1 MNLAR
6 VLTSPL
12 TLLVLACGGGGDD
25 SAASAS
31 ATDPTTITSASAT
44 ATGTT
49 GGASAGASSESSA
62 GDGTGATSPTDTGH
76 ASTGPIATDGA
87 DDTTTAP
94 AITTTTDPFDT
105 GSETTYDSFG
115 DTTAGDSFCKQ
126 QIDIVFSMDVSTSMY
141 EVLQKLE
148 DEILTVDAKLKT
160 FDVLPDVHYGLVVFV
175 DDTAISNM
183 GGPYPDVNALKQDF
197 HTWWQFTQSNL
208 QVNSD
213 SYNYDFPE
221 NTIDALYSAAYLFAW
236 RPMEST
242 LRMVIHCTDDTFGDK
257 GAVQSE
263 LVVQHSY
270 DETIQGL
277 QDRQIRVFTFSDN
290 DMTGGPGDNED
301 VSMGFFT
308 PYMGK
313 TPIPDA
319 TDGGAF
325 NIGLV
330 NKGQLS
336 LSAAIN
342 ESVEQS
348 LCQEYIPL

>member
-1 MNLAR
+1 MQLTRALA
-6 VLTSPL
+6 SPL
-12 TLLVLACGGGGDD
+12 TLLVLACAGGGDD

-31 ATDPTTITSASAT
+31 ATATDPTTITSAT
-44 ATGTT
+44 VGATGTT
-49 GGASAGASSESSA
+49 GGASASGESSA
-62 GDGTGATSPTDTGH
+62 GDGTGASDPSATSPT
-76 ASTGPIATDGA
+76 SSGPGATDGG
-87 DDTTTAP
+87 DDTTTTP
-94 AITTTTDPFDT
+94 ANTTTTDPFDT
-105 GSETTYDSFG
+105 GGETTYDSFG
-115 DTTAGDSFCKQ
+115 DTTTGDPLCKQ

-175 DDTAISNM
+175 DDTQISNM

-208 QVNSD
+208 QVDSD
-213 SYNYDFPE
+213 GLNYDFPE

-236 RPMEST
+236 RPMEAT

-257 GAVQSE
+257 GAVQSD

-270 DETIQGL
+270 DETIEGL

-290 DMTGGPGDNED
+290 DMTGGPGDNQD